1 MADLVDRLV
10 AAWRRERPDL
20 EVEPLEVLSRVSRL
34 ARHLE
39 LARREAFGR
48 LGLEQW
54 RFDVLAA
61 LRRSG
66 PPYEMTP
73 GELMAETLVSS
84 GAMTHRVDQMETAGL
99 VVRQPDP
106 DDGRVVRVRLTDRG
120 REAVDRALGNLLER
134 ERQLLSELDAEDQDR
149 LSALLR
155 RLLEPFDSAAPARQN
170 QHHGTRLPPG

>member
-1 MADLVDRLV
+1 MADQVDRLV

-20 EVEPLEVLSRVSRL
+20 EVEPMEILSRVSRL

-39 LARREAFGR
+39 LARKEAFGR

-54 RFDVLAA
+54 QFDVLAA

-73 GELMAETLVSS
+73 GELLTETLVSS
-84 GAMTHRVDQMETAGL
+84 GAMTHRIDQMESAGL
-99 VVRQPDP
+99 VARQPDP
-106 DDGRVVRVRLTDRG
+106 DDGRVVRVRLTDKG
-120 REAVDRALGNLLER
+120 REAVDVALGSLLDR
-134 ERQLLSELDAEDQDR
+134 ERQLLSQLNPADQSH

-155 RLLEPFDSAAPARQN
+155 ELLEPFDS
-170 QHHGTRLPPG
+170 